1 MCRSNRLPATRR
13 AACGHRLP
21 GWWCFVKIIYF
32 VQDTGGGEI
41 KVGVARKRQLQKR
54 IGKLQLG
61 NPSELKLL
69 GVIPA
74 RNAGELQRE
83 LHTTFSDAHIRGEW
97 FRSTPDLLAYIRQRA
112 VMP

>member
-1 MCRSNRLPATRR
+1 M
-13 AACGHRLP
+13 
-21 GWWCFVKIIYF
+21 KIVYF
-32 VQDTGGGEI
+32 IQDTGGGAI
-41 KVGVARKRQLQKR
+41 RIGVAKKRQLEKR
-54 IGKLQLG
+54 TQKLQLG

-74 RNAGELQRE
+74 RNAGALQRE
-83 LHTTFSDAHIRGEW
+83 LHTSFSDAHIRGEW

>member
-1 MCRSNRLPATRR
+1 MRI
-13 AACGHRLP
+13 
-21 GWWCFVKIIYF
+21 VYF
-32 VQDTGGGEI
+32 VQDTAGGEI
-41 KVGVARKRQLQKR
+41 KVGVARKRQLRKR

-83 LHTTFSDAHIRGEW
+83 LHTSFSDAHIRGEW

>member
-1 MCRSNRLPATRR
+1 MR
-13 AACGHRLP
+13 
-21 GWWCFVKIIYF
+21 VIYF

-41 KVGVARKRQLQKR
+41 KVGVAKKRRLVKL

-74 RNAGELQRE
+74 RNAAALQRE
-83 LHTTFSDAHIRGEW
+83 LHTTFSDAHLRGEW

>member
-1 MCRSNRLPATRR
+1 MR
-13 AACGHRLP
+13 
-21 GWWCFVKIIYF
+21 IIYF
-32 VQDTGGGEI
+32 IQDTGGGEI
-41 KVGVARKRQLQKR
+41 KVGVAKKRQLMKV

-83 LHTTFSDAHIRGEW
+83 LHTSFSDAHLRGEW

>member
-1 MCRSNRLPATRR
+1 MRI
-13 AACGHRLP
+13 
-21 GWWCFVKIIYF
+21 VYF

-41 KVGVARKRQLQKR
+41 KVGVAKRRRLMKLV
-54 IGKLQLG
+54 GKLQLG

-74 RNAGELQRE
+74 RNASELQRE
-83 LHTTFSDAHIRGEW
+83 LHTSFSDAHIRGEW